1 MNRDSNRADP
11 RAPHAADP
19 SPHTLIAVE
28 PRARRSRAPLFYLGA
43 LALVLGVAAGVVW
56 LAQSDLG
63 AVETLP
69 EQATTPLPTATLAEP
84 PAASVPTAEAEV
96 AAQADTSAGTSRP
109 ALAPAAAPTIAPT
122 ATPIPY
128 LDSIEGV
135 IGLGGADV
143 WNEDGRFA
151 GRLAQG
157 ALLAVQERSADSAW
171 LYVVAESGLAGWT
184 ATDAVIVFDSS
195 RLRPRDLVLIPITP
209 TPVMPD
215 AAAVAGSPALLPTP
229 TSSGAQTGQEQQ
241 PQERLLGR
249 VTLES
254 GRLNVRSGPSATYPV
269 IAKALPGEAYFL
281 LGRSAD
287 AVWLQIELLEPSGEF
302 GWVAAEYI
310 TADASP
316 DSLPVAS
323 DVSDAPPVE
332 AAERAPLPAATT
344 APEQSGDFEALPAP
358 APPLRLRP
366 APAGQPSGQG
376 SATGLS
382 GTLVLQT
389 SWGGDISLYD
399 LESGELRLLTGGF
412 DPSLSP
418 DGSKVAFTRD
428 GGENGVYV
436 IDIATG
442 EERLIFGGRELL
454 RSPKWSPDGRWIVFV
469 RGDEYILC
477 KNVPARCGLSVESP
491 DGDLPEKERQP
502 ALARVS
508 ADGGEYQDLPVLQYA
523 GAPDWTADG
532 IVYQSLGGLQITQDA
547 PGADTQLVYFDIQ
560 KQYELDPDWQPR
572 SDGSGGIVFHRR
584 EASHWEIFTVNPDGS
599 GLRGLTQPPFALAES
614 FPSNVSPAFS
624 PDGEHIVFL
633 SNRTPQHTAGEW
645 RVWVMDKDG
654 GNQRPLPIDLPFVY
668 TYVSEQ
674 MLDWGP

>member
-1 MNRDSNRADP
+1 M
-11 RAPHAADP
+11 
-19 SPHTLIAVE
+19 
-28 PRARRSRAPLFYLGA
+28 
-43 LALVLGVAAGVVW
+43 
-56 LAQSDLG
+56 
-63 AVETLP
+63 
-69 EQATTPLPTATLAEP
+69 
-84 PAASVPTAEAEV
+84 
-96 AAQADTSAGTSRP
+96 
-109 ALAPAAAPTIAPT
+109 
-122 ATPIPY
+122 
-128 LDSIEGV
+128 

-184 ATDAVIVFDSS
+184 AKEAVIVFDSS
-195 RLRPRDLVLIPITP
+195 RLRPRPGVD
-209 TPVMPD
+209 PD
-215 AAAVAGSPALLPTP
+215 HAYAGYAGRCGCRGLARASANPDIIRRTDRPGAAAARASP
-229 TSSGAQTGQEQQ
+229 E
-241 PQERLLGR
+241 GR

-344 APEQSGDFEALPAP
+344 APEQSGDSEALPAP

-572 SDGSGGIVFHRR
+572 PDGSGGIVFHRR

-654 GNQRPLPIDLPFVY
+654 GNLQRPCRSICPSSTP
-668 TYVSEQ
+668 TYPSKC
-674 MLDWGP
+674 WIGGRNPW

>member
-84 PAASVPTAEAEV
+84 PAASVPTVEAEI

-184 ATDAVIVFDSS
+184 AKEAVIVFDSS

-332 AAERAPLPAATT
+332 AADAPPRCYDRAGAVRRFRGAAR
-344 APEQSGDFEALPAP
+344 P

-399 LESGELRLLTGGF
+399 LESGGNALLTGGF

-442 EERLIFGGRELL
+442 EERLIFGGSLVL

-477 KNVPARCGLSVESP
+477 KNVAGALRALGRVAGRRPAR
-491 DGDLPEKERQP
+491 KERQP
-502 ALARVS
+502 TLARVS

-532 IVYQSLGGLQITQDA
+532 IVYQSLGGLQITQGA

-560 KQYELDPDWQPR
+560 KQYELDPDWQR
-572 SDGSGGIVFHRR
+572 GGRLRRHRL
-584 EASHWEIFTVNPDGS
+584 S
-599 GLRGLTQPPFALAES
+599 PP
-614 FPSNVSPAFS
+614 
-624 PDGEHIVFL
+624 
-633 SNRTPQHTAGEW
+633 
-645 RVWVMDKDG
+645 
-654 GNQRPLPIDLPFVY
+654 
-668 TYVSEQ
+668 
-674 MLDWGP
+674 